1 MRAMLQPSTE
11 IMRKLLKPLGQRVR
25 KAREDLGLSQEQ
37 LAERAGLHVSYVGQ
51 IERGLREPSLKS
63 LFGVAE
69 GLNLR
74 LVDLVAEEPVE
85 EDRLLRE
92 LRRTIGTLE
101 PPQQREVL
109 GIIRRMVGLVVA
121 KARKRNRG

>member
-1 MRAMLQPSTE
+1 MRHPLTE
-11 IMRKLLKPLGQRVR
+11 SMKSLLKSVGRRVR
-25 KAREDLGLSQEQ
+25 SAREELQLTQEQ

-63 LFGVAE
+63 LFAVAKA
-69 GLNLR
+69 LNLQVAA
-74 LVDLVAEEPVE
+74 LLSEAEEK

-92 LRRTIGTLE
+92 LRRAMGALK

-109 GIIRRMVGLVVA
+109 KIVRQVA
-121 KARKRNRG
+121 RLLGGSKRKS

>member
-1 MRAMLQPSTE
+1 MRHPLTE
-11 IMRKLLKPLGQRVR
+11 SMKSLLKSVGRRVR
-25 KAREDLGLSQEQ
+25 SAREELQLTQEQ

-63 LFGVAE
+63 LFAVAKA
-69 GLNLR
+69 LNLQVAA
-74 LVDLVAEEPVE
+74 LLSEAEEK

-92 LRRTIGTLE
+92 LRRSVGALK

-109 GIIRRMVGLVVA
+109 KIVRQVVQLA
-121 KARKRNRG
+121 GGTKRNG